1 MCIALFLSKR
11 NSIHRFPQSEEHI
24 LRSLEFGIGVFH
36 GFSLI
41 FFFLVEQSS
50 CSWEFDPSLQG
61 RNSGRDMVVV
71 CQETG
76 IAREKF
82 THKNARSWRRNY
94 RMECERKL
102 NFFYLCFFLL
112 GQLLTLLLDRKI
124 EQPSPPDSEAPF
136 SIRPSINPIQQ
147 LHSTIPS
154 SPRKRGI
161 KFFRVIVSPLYGI
174 EVLESQIPSCHGSRG
189 TGL

>member
-1 MCIALFLSKR
+1 MCIHCFSRKEIQ
-11 NSIHRFPQSEEHI
+11 SIVFPRVKNTYCGAWS
-24 LRSLEFGIGVFH
+24 LALEFFMVFRW
-36 GFSLI
+36 F

-61 RNSGRDMVVV
+61 RNSGRDTVAV
-71 CQETG
+71 CEETG
-76 IAREKF
+76 IAREEF
-82 THKNARSWRRNY
+82 IHKNACSWRRNY
-94 RMECERKL
+94 RMECESKL

-136 SIRPSINPIQQ
+136 SIRTSINPVYQ

-161 KFFRVIVSPLYGI
+161 KIVRVIVSPLYGI
-174 EVLESQIPSCHGSRG
+174 EVLVS
-189 TGL
+189 